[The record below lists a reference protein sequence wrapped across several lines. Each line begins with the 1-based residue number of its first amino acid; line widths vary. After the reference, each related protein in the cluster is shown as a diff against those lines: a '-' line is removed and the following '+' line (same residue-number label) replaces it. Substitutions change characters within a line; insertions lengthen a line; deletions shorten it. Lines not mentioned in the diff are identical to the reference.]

1 MKANEELEKNETPPF
16 GIHFWINKSKNYK
29 ESEAW
34 DVVKHIDLLVWILE
48 VRD

>member
-29 ESEAW
+29 ESEA
-34 DVVKHIDLLVWILE
+34 
-48 VRD
+48 